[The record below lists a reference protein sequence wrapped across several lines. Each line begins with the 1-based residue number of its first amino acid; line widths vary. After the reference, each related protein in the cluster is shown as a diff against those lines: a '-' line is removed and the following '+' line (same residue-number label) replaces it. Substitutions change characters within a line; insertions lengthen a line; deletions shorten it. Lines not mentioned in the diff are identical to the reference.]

1 MQNLR
6 YLLARSRTLVSPH
19 ACEHSQALFPS
30 SRHVKYS
37 AFGARVFYVQKRLRL
52 MASKDLQQ
60 LALELPMFQNKVLSI
75 KDCPTLRPAEFS
87 NTVSH

>member
-60 LALELPMFQNKVLSI
+60 LALEVLSKFCQLKTARLSALLNFQI
-75 KDCPTLRPAEFS
+75 L
-87 NTVSH
+87 

>member
-37 AFGARVFYVQKRLRL
+37 AFGARVFLCTEKV
-52 MASKDLQQ
+52 AVNGLQRPPAACSGG
-60 LALELPMFQNKVLSI
+60 LVKVLSI